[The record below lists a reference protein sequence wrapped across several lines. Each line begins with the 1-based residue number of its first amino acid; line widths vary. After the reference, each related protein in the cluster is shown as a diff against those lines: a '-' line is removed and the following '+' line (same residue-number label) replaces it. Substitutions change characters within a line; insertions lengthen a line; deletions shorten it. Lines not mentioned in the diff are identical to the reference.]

1 MDQPGPLAQSLRVL
15 LQRTRALKSK
25 NVENKM
31 NKLIV
36 AAALAAALSVPSLA
50 QTVTPAPAPGVAST
64 FHAQRGEWRASK
76 LMGLKVTN
84 AAGEVV
90 GDINDL
96 LIDKDS
102 KVGIVVMGVG
112 GFLGMG
118 ERHAAFKL
126 DALQLTRGTGS
137 NPLARVNVTKD
148 QLKAMPEWQWNP
160 ASAEWRT
167 SKLMGAKVSNTV
179 GEIIGDIN
187 DVLIDKDGSVA
198 AAVIGVGGFLGMGER
213 HAAVPFSSLQLTRDA
228 NNEPLVRVNL
238 TKDQLKAAPEWKWQ
252 AVSAN

>member
-1 MDQPGPLAQSLRVL
+1 M
-15 LQRTRALKSK
+15 K
-25 NVENKM
+25 
-31 NKLIV
+31 KLMIS
-36 AAALAAALSVPSLA
+36 AALAATLAVPALA
-50 QTVTPAPAPGVAST
+50 QTTAPAPGIAST
-64 FHAQRGEWRASK
+64 FYAQRGEWRAST

-84 AAGEVV
+84 AAGETV
-90 GDINDL
+90 GDINDM

-126 DALQLTRGTGS
+126 DALQLSRGPDNST
-137 NPLARVNVTKD
+137 LARVNVTKE

-160 ASAEWRT
+160 ASAEWRI
-167 SKLMGAKVSNTV
+167 SKLMGIRVSNMA
-179 GEIIGDIN
+179 GEVIGDIN
-187 DVLIDKDGSVA
+187 DVLIDKDGKVA
-198 AAVIGVGGFLGMGER
+198 AAVIGVGGFLGLGER

-228 NNEPLVRVNL
+228 SNNPLVRVNL